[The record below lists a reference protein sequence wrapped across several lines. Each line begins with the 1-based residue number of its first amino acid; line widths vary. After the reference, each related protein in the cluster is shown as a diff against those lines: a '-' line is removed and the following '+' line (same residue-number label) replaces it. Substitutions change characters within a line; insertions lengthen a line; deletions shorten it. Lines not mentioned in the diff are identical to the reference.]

1 MSSSIPMSEFT
12 NQLEVLLKEF
22 VQSKIEFFMK
32 EELANFLQVERPD
45 QSNSKNGFY
54 QRTFDTRFGR
64 IDDLSVPRDRQ
75 GDFQTHLFEP
85 YQRRDGWLEQ
95 AIISMYQSGMS
106 TREIGKFVEKIL
118 GHAYSAT
125 TISHITDAAIEDIEA
140 WQQRPLQKRYSVLY
154 LDGLYLKLRRDTVSS
169 EVIYLALGITE
180 EGYREILGFYVGGKE
195 SALGWRDLLLDLYQR
210 GAQEILLGI
219 FDGLAGLE
227 EAFHDVYPKADV
239 QRCVVH
245 KVRNTLS
252 HVRKK
257 DQPEVAE
264 DLKTIYKSNT
274 RELALEQ
281 FQSFEKKWESRY
293 PKEIESWSKDL
304 PVLLTFLNYP
314 SCIQSVIYTTN
325 WIERTNKE
333 FRKRLRPMNSLPD
346 LKAAEKIVYLTIQ
359 QINEK
364 WSTRKLRGFAEAY
377 PKLQEMFAKNYPSR

>member
-22 VQSKIEFFMK
+22 VQTKIEFFMK
-32 EELANFLQVERPD
+32 EELSNFLQVERPD
-45 QSNSKNGFY
+45 QPNSKNGFY

-64 IDDLSVPRDRQ
+64 IDDLAVPRDRQ
-75 GDFQTHLFEP
+75 GEFQTQLFEP

-106 TREIGKFVEKIL
+106 TRDIGKFVEKIL

-195 SALGWRDLLLDLYQR
+195 SALGWRDMLLDLYQR

-257 DQPEVAE
+257 DQTEVAE

-274 RELALEQ
+274 REIALEQ
-281 FQSFEKKWESRY
+281 FQLFEEKWKSRY
-293 PKEIESWSKDL
+293 PKEIQSWLKDL

-314 SCIQSVIYTTN
+314 SSIQSVIYTTN

-377 PKLQEMFAKNYPSR
+377 PKLQEMFTKYYPSR